1 MIMINDN
8 VDKCEPILFTPSR
21 FLEQR
26 QDCKM
31 VMFGL
36 IIALAILC
44 AFVVTAPPVTQTTCG
59 PVAGLYQD
67 GAYSFRGIPYAEP
80 PIGPLRW
87 KQPRLLSKT
96 SGTCWNGTLIAQKYG
111 NTCYQR
117 SPYDPTKYDGSEDC
131 LYLNVFTPTLDVTA
145 RKPVMVWLHG
155 CSLQCSSG
163 DWPLY
168 SPTEKLAKD
177 TDIVYVGLNY
187 RLHAFGF
194 LALQILADDSSTK
207 TSGNYGFMDML
218 AVLQWIQMNIENFG
232 GDPKQVHFS
241 YCPFYNISI
250 HVLILAC
257 FCI

>member
-1 MIMINDN
+1 MKMFVFGIIT
-8 VDKCEPILFTPSR
+8 V
-21 FLEQR
+21 FL
-26 QDCKM
+26 C
-31 VMFGL
+31 
-36 IIALAILC
+36 I
-44 AFVVTAPPVTQTTCG
+44 FVVTAPPVTQTTCG
-59 PVAGLYQD
+59 PVSGLYQD

-87 KQPRLLSKT
+87 KPPRLLSKT
-96 SGTCWNGTLIAQKYG
+96 SDTCWNGTLIAEKYG

-117 SPYDPTKYDGSEDC
+117 SPYDPTKYNGNEDC

-145 RKPVMVWLHG
+145 KKPVMVWLHG

-168 SPTEKLAKD
+168 SPTEQLASD

-194 LALQILADDSSTK
+194 LALQILADDSTTK

-218 AVLQWIQMNIENFG
+218 AVLQWIQINIENFG
-232 GDPKQVHFS
+232 GDPAQVLGFRKCSQIFIRYRVRVCYSILDLGLYYCIFITFS
-241 YCPFYNISI
+241 
-250 HVLILAC
+250 
-257 FCI
+257 